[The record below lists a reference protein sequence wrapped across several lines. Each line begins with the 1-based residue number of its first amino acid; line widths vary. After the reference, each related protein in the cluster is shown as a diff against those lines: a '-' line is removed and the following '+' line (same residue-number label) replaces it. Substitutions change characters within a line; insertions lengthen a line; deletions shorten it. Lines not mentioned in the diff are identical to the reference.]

1 MKKLFVL
8 LLLTS
13 MLVGCGAEETFEVVE
28 DVIPVEPV
36 AVPQQFYVTMP
47 EDALTVTLTYGE
59 DGLSRK
65 AELTPGGAFDA
76 ARIEEIVRR
85 MEENHEHPDD

>member
-1 MKKLFVL
+1 
-8 LLLTS
+8 
-13 MLVGCGAEETFEVVE
+13 
-28 DVIPVEPV
+28 
-36 AVPQQFYVTMP
+36 MP
-47 EDALTVTLTYGE
+47 GDALTVTLTYGE